1 MSRTFLELI
10 QQTADELGIP
20 QPSQVVGAVDDQ
32 SRQLVA
38 LANREGKEFSVMAN
52 SRGGWQNLHKEYS
65 FLTEVNAATTGDIVE
80 GSKVITNIAST
91 TNVVAGTWFLSGEGI
106 PYKAVVVTVDSPTQI
121 TMDRPATATATGE
134 AITFGKGGY
143 DMPSDFEY
151 FAQLTY
157 WDGSYRWQLLGPIS
171 AQEKQVLKYG
181 ISPVGPRRRF
191 YIRDSKFYIDPI
203 PGVSDEVLAYDYYSN
218 GWCQSA
224 GGTAQN
230 LWQADTDTYRL
241 DEDCFIQGVKWR
253 FLRAKGFDY
262 MEEKASYE
270 ADCIR
275 ALSRDGGNRDLPLN
289 ARAPDV
295 MLLNNSQVPDTGF
308 GR

>member
-10 QQTADELGIP
+10 QAVANEVGIP

-32 SRQLVA
+32 SRQLFA
-38 LANREGKEFSVMAN
+38 LANREGKEFSQMAN
-52 SRGGWQNLHKEYS
+52 SRGGWQDLHKEYS
-65 FLTEVNAATTGDIVE
+65 FETEVNAATTGDITLN
-80 GSKVITNIAST
+80 SKVITNIGDT
-91 TNVVAGTWFLSGEGI
+91 TDVVAGTWFVTGEDL
-106 PYKAVVVTVDSPTQI
+106 PYKSVVVSVDSPTQVTI
-121 TMDRPATATATGE
+121 DRPAQATTTGVSLVF
-134 AITFGKGGY
+134 AKGGY
-143 DMPSDFEY
+143 DMPSDFDY

-191 YIRDSKFYIDPI
+191 YIRNNKFYIDPI
-203 PGVSDEVLAYDYYSN
+203 PSVSEDVLAYDYYSN
-218 GWCQSA
+218 GWCESSIGAVQSS
-224 GGTAQN
+224 
-230 LWQADTDTYRL
+230 WQADTDVYKL

-262 MEEKASYE
+262 MEEKAAYE

-289 ARAPDV
+289 ARAQQIR
-295 MLLNNSQVPDTGF
+295 LLNDGNIPDTGF
-308 GR
+308 GT